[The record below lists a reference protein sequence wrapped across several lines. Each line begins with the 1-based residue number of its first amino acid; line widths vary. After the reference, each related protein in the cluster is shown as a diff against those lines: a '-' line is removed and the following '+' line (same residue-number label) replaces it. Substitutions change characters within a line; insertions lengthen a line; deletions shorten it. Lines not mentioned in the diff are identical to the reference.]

1 MSRTTV
7 DIDDDLITEAK
18 EALGERTTKRTI
30 QVALEQVVK
39 NKRVKELLDLKG
51 SGIVSLSPD
60 DLKKLRS
67 NE

>member
-1 MSRTTV
+1 M
-7 DIDDDLITEAK
+7 TEAK

-30 QVALEQVVK
+30 QLALEQVVK

-51 SGIVSLSPD
+51 SGIVSLGPD
-60 DLKKLRS
+60 ELKKLRS